1 MLLPTSLKRGEG
13 RVDDSNTHTKM
24 KYTEAILID
33 SHAHLDAK
41 AFDSDRPEVIER
53 AWQAG
58 LGAVITVGVGE
69 NLAEIERAL
78 SLSDEHEMV
87 FATVGVHPH
96 DAQKIEHDWYGRIE
110 ELARHPKVV
119 GIGETGLD
127 YHYMHSPK
135 SAQREAFERFLRM
148 GRKVDLPVVIHTRE
162 ADEDTFSV
170 LREAREDGDQPLRG
184 VVHCF
189 SGDYPM
195 ARQVLDLGLHI
206 SFTGVITFPKADT
219 LREVM
224 KKIPLEKLLLETDCP
239 YLAPVPF
246 RGKRNEPARVV
257 QVAETVATVVGRP
270 IEEVARITT
279 ENVVRLFGLEG
290 NDRLRQ

>member
-1 MLLPTSLKRGEG
+1 M
-13 RVDDSNTHTKM
+13 THTHP
-24 KYTEAILID
+24 ILID

-53 AWQAG
+53 AWKAG
-58 LGAVITVGVGE
+58 LGAVITVAVGE
-69 NLAEIERAL
+69 DLFEIETAVTLAEKNEK
-78 SLSDEHEMV
+78 V

-96 DAQKIEHDWYGRIE
+96 DARKIEPQWYGRIE
-110 ELARHPKVV
+110 TLARHPKVV

-135 SAQREAFERFLRM
+135 AVQRQAFERFLRM
-148 GRKVDLPVVIHTRE
+148 GRETGLPVVIHTRE
-162 ADEDTFSV
+162 ADEETVSI
-170 LREAREDGDQPLRG
+170 LREAREEGSEDLCG

-189 SGDYPM
+189 SGDYPL

-206 SFTGVITFPKADT
+206 SFTGVITFPKAEP
-219 LREVM
+219 LREVLT
-224 KKIPLEKLLLETDCP
+224 KIPLEKVLLETDCP

-257 QVAETVATVVGRP
+257 HVAEVVAETLGRP

-279 ENVVRLFGLEG
+279 ENVVRLFGFPLV
-290 NDRLRQ
+290 L